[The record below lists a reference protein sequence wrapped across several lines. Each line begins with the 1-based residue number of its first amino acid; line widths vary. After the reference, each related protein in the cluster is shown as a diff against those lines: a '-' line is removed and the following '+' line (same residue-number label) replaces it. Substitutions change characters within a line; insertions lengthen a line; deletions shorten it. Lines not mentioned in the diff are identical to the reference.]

1 MATIKYSI
9 GIKLI
14 LIITLCVPFISKEI
28 YAQQA
33 HYGFEDWQ
41 EFEIYD
47 EPIDYETS
55 NFQSFFVTFEPNVT
69 QVQGPVGKAIRLENR
84 KALLDNTVVPG
95 LIFIGDLANFPAGGI
110 PFSNNVPDSLILST
124 RFDIVPGDTGIVLLL
139 FKRFGFPV
147 SVNVFPIVGSS
158 ANFQRFSL
166 PLTPSG
172 IAPDSLVLILSS
184 GDLDTPLEGSFMEI
198 EDMSFSG
205 TVHQLPNHD
214 FELWETIKFEEP
226 TEWASQNLLS
236 AIFRVPSSVEKSNDA
251 TEGDF
256 ALSVTQR
263 EINKFGLQQNTGFC
277 FLGETASGTP
287 NFVPFSSSGFKL
299 SFDYQFQSNVVDTAW
314 FVMRGSKFNTQIQQ
328 TEILLTLEIP
338 LVSTGGYKS
347 FELEVKDL
355 PQSIDSMILEIY
367 PSNSFPGKS
376 NGNLS
381 INDGSR
387 VLVDNIRLSELS
399 SVSTHSDEVIN
410 IFPNPVSEFLN
421 LENLEVGDVITV
433 LNIKQQV
440 LMIRHQNTDQI
451 LSLNVSDFNPGLYYL
466 NIERGGKQI
475 VKPFIIQ
482 K

>member
-1 MATIKYSI
+1 MSTNKYSI
-9 GIKLI
+9 GAILI
-14 LIITLCVPFISKEI
+14 LIFTLCFPSVFKELN
-28 YAQQA
+28 AQQA
-33 HYGFEDWQ
+33 QYGFEDWQ

-47 EPIDYETS
+47 EPIGYETS

-69 QVQGPVGKAIRLENR
+69 QVQGPAGKAIRLENR

-110 PFSNNVPDSLILST
+110 PFSNNVPDSFILNT

-147 SVNVFPIVGSS
+147 SVNVFPVVGSS

-184 GDLDTPLEGSFMEI
+184 GDLDTPLDGSFMEI
-198 EDMSFSG
+198 DDMSFAS
-205 TVHQLPNHD
+205 TVHQLPNYQ

-236 AIFRVPSSVEKSNDA
+236 AIFRVPSSVEKSTDA
-251 TEGDF
+251 SEGNF

-263 EINKFGLQQNTGFC
+263 EINKFGFLQNTGFS
-277 FLGETASGTP
+277 FLGETASGIP

-299 SFDYQFQSNVVDTAW
+299 SFDYQFQSNAVDTAW

-328 TEILLTLEIP
+328 TEIVLTLEIP
-338 LVSTGGYKS
+338 LVNTNAYKS

-355 PQSIDSMILEIY
+355 PQTLDSMILEIY

-376 NGNLS
+376 NGNLVIS
-381 INDGSR
+381 DGSR
-387 VLVDNIRLSELS
+387 VLVDNIRLTELS
-399 SVSTHSDEVIN
+399 SVFGNSSDEII
-410 IFPNPVSEFLN
+410 IFPNPVSENLN
-421 LENLEVGDVITV
+421 LKNLEVGDVITV

-440 LMIRHQNTDQI
+440 LLNRHQSTDQD

-466 NIERGGKQI
+466 NIDRGGKQI